1 MATWFK
7 LLLALFIGLVAFKF
21 RVTSAR
27 SNSSESDDNDDH
39 EKEENLTIA
48 WIYKPPYIR
57 GPDNSSLDNQAHGI
71 VRDATLRHIQ
81 WDCSGFS
88 GNPHYKIKTLK
99 VDSESHMIQLL
110 KQNKVHLAIPIFE
123 QQDNQ
128 KYSEFIFFKLLDYPG
143 TEYITLADD
152 ENNDAL
158 DVVFDSVLKSWPL
171 LAVTMIF
178 TAIAGIIMWALVRIR
193 STTAVL
199 QDKFECMVA
208 TSKCSH
214 ISIYPNK
221 SVSVKKLQGFFRLT
235 KMKADAA
242 DKALLVDPKSYF
254 KQP

>member
-21 RVTSAR
+21 RVTSAK
-27 SNSSESDDNDDH
+27 SSSSESDDNDDN
-39 EKEENLTIA
+39 EKENLTIA

-71 VRDATLRHIQ
+71 VRDVMLKYIVK
-81 WDCSGFS
+81 DCSREF
-88 GNPHYKIKTLK
+88 GNPHYEIKTLK
-99 VDSESHMIQLL
+99 ADSESAMIQLL
-110 KQNKVHLAIPIFE
+110 KQNKVHVAIPIFE
-123 QQDNQ
+123 QQNNQ

-178 TAIAGIIMWALVRIR
+178 TAIAGIIIWALVR
-193 STTAVL
+193 L
-199 QDKFECMVA
+199 
-208 TSKCSH
+208 SH
-214 ISIYPNK
+214 NYSCP
-221 SVSVKKLQGFFRLT
+221 SR
-235 KMKADAA
+235 
-242 DKALLVDPKSYF
+242 
-254 KQP
+254 

>member
-21 RVTSAR
+21 RVTSAK
-27 SNSSESDDNDDH
+27 SSSSEPDDNDDN
-39 EKEENLTIA
+39 EKENLTIA

-71 VRDATLRHIQ
+71 VRDVMLKYIVK
-81 WDCSGFS
+81 DCSGEF
-88 GNPHYKIKTLK
+88 GNPHYEIKTLK
-99 VDSESHMIQLL
+99 ADSESAMIQLL

-178 TAIAGIIMWALVRIR
+178 TAIAGIIIWALVR
-193 STTAVL
+193 L
-199 QDKFECMVA
+199 
-208 TSKCSH
+208 SH
-214 ISIYPNK
+214 NYSCP
-221 SVSVKKLQGFFRLT
+221 SR
-235 KMKADAA
+235 
-242 DKALLVDPKSYF
+242 
-254 KQP
+254 

>member
-21 RVTSAR
+21 RVTSAK
-27 SNSSESDDNDDH
+27 SSSSESDDNDDN
-39 EKEENLTIA
+39 EKENLTIA

-71 VRDATLRHIQ
+71 VRDVMLKYIVK
-81 WDCSGFS
+81 DCSREF
-88 GNPHYKIKTLK
+88 GNPHYEIKTLK
-99 VDSESHMIQLL
+99 ADSESAMIQLL
-110 KQNKVHLAIPIFE
+110 KQNKVHVAIPIFE

-178 TAIAGIIMWALVRIR
+178 TAIAGIIIWALVR
-193 STTAVL
+193 L
-199 QDKFECMVA
+199 
-208 TSKCSH
+208 SH
-214 ISIYPNK
+214 NYSYP
-221 SVSVKKLQGFFRLT
+221 SR
-235 KMKADAA
+235 
-242 DKALLVDPKSYF
+242 
-254 KQP
+254 

>member
-21 RVTSAR
+21 RVTSAK
-27 SNSSESDDNDDH
+27 SSSSEPDDNDDN
-39 EKEENLTIA
+39 EKENLTIA

-71 VRDATLRHIQ
+71 VRDVMLKYIVK
-81 WDCSGFS
+81 DCSREF
-88 GNPHYKIKTLK
+88 GNPHYEIKTLK
-99 VDSESHMIQLL
+99 ADSESAMIQLL
-110 KQNKVHLAIPIFE
+110 KQNKVHVAIPIFE

-178 TAIAGIIMWALVRIR
+178 TAIAGIIIWALVR
-193 STTAVL
+193 L
-199 QDKFECMVA
+199 
-208 TSKCSH
+208 SH
-214 ISIYPNK
+214 NYSCP
-221 SVSVKKLQGFFRLT
+221 SR
-235 KMKADAA
+235 
-242 DKALLVDPKSYF
+242 
-254 KQP
+254 

>member
-21 RVTSAR
+21 RVTSAK
-27 SNSSESDDNDDH
+27 SSSSEPDDNDDN
-39 EKEENLTIA
+39 EKENLTIA
-48 WIYKPPYIR
+48 WIYKPPYVR

-71 VRDATLRHIQ
+71 VRDVMLKYIVK
-81 WDCSGFS
+81 DCSREF
-88 GNPHYKIKTLK
+88 GNPHYEIKTLK
-99 VDSESHMIQLL
+99 ADSESAMIQLL
-110 KQNKVHLAIPIFE
+110 KQNKVHVAIPIFE

-178 TAIAGIIMWALVRIR
+178 TAIAGIIMWALVRLR
-193 STTAVL
+193 SQL
-199 QDKFECMVA
+199 QLSSKINLNAWLQHQNAHTYPFIL
-208 TSKCSH
+208 TSQSLLR
-214 ISIYPNK
+214 NFR
-221 SVSVKKLQGFFRLT
+221 GFL
-235 KMKADAA
+235 D
-242 DKALLVDPKSYF
+242 
-254 KQP
+254 

>member
-21 RVTSAR
+21 RVPSAK
-27 SNSSESDDNDDH
+27 SSSSESDDDDDN
-39 EKEENLTIA
+39 EKENLTIA

-71 VRDATLRHIQ
+71 VRDVMLKYIVK
-81 WDCSGFS
+81 DCSREF
-88 GNPHYKIKTLK
+88 GNPHYEIKTLK
-99 VDSESHMIQLL
+99 ADSESAMIQLL
-110 KQNKVHLAIPIFE
+110 KQNKVHVAIPIFE

-178 TAIAGIIMWALVRIR
+178 TAIAGIIIWALVR
-193 STTAVL
+193 L
-199 QDKFECMVA
+199 
-208 TSKCSH
+208 SH
-214 ISIYPNK
+214 NYSCP
-221 SVSVKKLQGFFRLT
+221 SR
-235 KMKADAA
+235 
-242 DKALLVDPKSYF
+242 
-254 KQP
+254 

>member
-21 RVTSAR
+21 RVTSAK
-27 SNSSESDDNDDH
+27 SSSSESDDNDDN
-39 EKEENLTIA
+39 EKENLTIA

-71 VRDATLRHIQ
+71 VRDVMLKYIVK
-81 WDCSGFS
+81 DCSREF
-88 GNPHYKIKTLK
+88 GNPHYEIKTLK
-99 VDSESHMIQLL
+99 ADSESAMIQLL
-110 KQNKVHLAIPIFE
+110 KQNKVHVAIPIFE

-178 TAIAGIIMWALVRIR
+178 TAIAGIIIWALVRLR
-193 STTAVL
+193 S
-199 QDKFECMVA
+199 
-208 TSKCSH
+208 
-214 ISIYPNK
+214 
-221 SVSVKKLQGFFRLT
+221 
-235 KMKADAA
+235 
-242 DKALLVDPKSYF
+242 
-254 KQP
+254 

>member
-21 RVTSAR
+21 WVTSAK
-27 SNSSESDDNDDH
+27 SSSSEPDDN
-39 EKEENLTIA
+39 EKENLTIA

-71 VRDATLRHIQ
+71 VRDVMLKYIVK
-81 WDCSGFS
+81 DCSGEF
-88 GNPHYKIKTLK
+88 GNPHYEIKTLK
-99 VDSESHMIQLL
+99 ADSESAMIQLL
-110 KQNKVHLAIPIFE
+110 KQNKVHVAIPIFE

-178 TAIAGIIMWALVRIR
+178 TAIAGIIIWALVR
-193 STTAVL
+193 L
-199 QDKFECMVA
+199 
-208 TSKCSH
+208 SH
-214 ISIYPNK
+214 NYSCP
-221 SVSVKKLQGFFRLT
+221 SR
-235 KMKADAA
+235 
-242 DKALLVDPKSYF
+242 
-254 KQP
+254 

>member
-21 RVTSAR
+21 RVTSAK
-27 SNSSESDDNDDH
+27 SSSSESDDNDDN
-39 EKEENLTIA
+39 EKENLTIA

-71 VRDATLRHIQ
+71 VRDVMLKYIVK
-81 WDCSGFS
+81 DCSREF
-88 GNPHYKIKTLK
+88 GNPHYEIKTLEA
-99 VDSESHMIQLL
+99 DSESAMIQLL
-110 KQNKVHLAIPIFE
+110 KQNKVHVAIPIFE

-178 TAIAGIIMWALVRIR
+178 TAIAGIIIWALVR
-193 STTAVL
+193 L
-199 QDKFECMVA
+199 
-208 TSKCSH
+208 SH
-214 ISIYPNK
+214 NYSCP
-221 SVSVKKLQGFFRLT
+221 SR
-235 KMKADAA
+235 
-242 DKALLVDPKSYF
+242 
-254 KQP
+254 

>member
-21 RVTSAR
+21 RVTSAK
-27 SNSSESDDNDDH
+27 SSSSESDDNDDN
-39 EKEENLTIA
+39 EKENLTIA

-71 VRDATLRHIQ
+71 VRDVMLKYIVK
-81 WDCSGFS
+81 DCSREF
-88 GNPHYKIKTLK
+88 GNPHYEIKTLK
-99 VDSESHMIQLL
+99 ADSESAMIQLL
-110 KQNKVHLAIPIFE
+110 KQNKVHVAIPIFE

-178 TAIAGIIMWALVRIR
+178 TAIAGIIIWALVR
-193 STTAVL
+193 L
-199 QDKFECMVA
+199 
-208 TSKCSH
+208 SH
-214 ISIYPNK
+214 NYSCP
-221 SVSVKKLQGFFRLT
+221 SR
-235 KMKADAA
+235 
-242 DKALLVDPKSYF
+242 
-254 KQP
+254 

>member
-21 RVTSAR
+21 RVTSAK
-27 SNSSESDDNDDH
+27 SSSSEPDDNDDN
-39 EKEENLTIA
+39 EKENLTIA
-48 WIYKPPYIR
+48 WIYKPPYVR

-71 VRDATLRHIQ
+71 VRDVMLKYIVK
-81 WDCSGFS
+81 DCSREF
-88 GNPHYKIKTLK
+88 GNPHYEIKTLK
-99 VDSESHMIQLL
+99 ADSESAMIQLL
-110 KQNKVHLAIPIFE
+110 KQNKVHVAIPIFE

-178 TAIAGIIMWALVRIR
+178 TAIAGIIIWALVR
-193 STTAVL
+193 L
-199 QDKFECMVA
+199 
-208 TSKCSH
+208 SH
-214 ISIYPNK
+214 NYSCP
-221 SVSVKKLQGFFRLT
+221 SR
-235 KMKADAA
+235 
-242 DKALLVDPKSYF
+242 
-254 KQP
+254 

>member
-21 RVTSAR
+21 RVTSAK
-27 SNSSESDDNDDH
+27 STSSEPDDNDDN
-39 EKEENLTIA
+39 EKENLTIA

-71 VRDATLRHIQ
+71 VRDVMLKYIVK
-81 WDCSGFS
+81 DCSGEF
-88 GNPHYKIKTLK
+88 GNPHYEIKTLK
-99 VDSESHMIQLL
+99 ADSESAMIQLL
-110 KQNKVHLAIPIFE
+110 KQNKVHVAIPIFE

-178 TAIAGIIMWALVRIR
+178 TAIAGIIIWALVR
-193 STTAVL
+193 L
-199 QDKFECMVA
+199 
-208 TSKCSH
+208 SH
-214 ISIYPNK
+214 NYSCP
-221 SVSVKKLQGFFRLT
+221 SR
-235 KMKADAA
+235 
-242 DKALLVDPKSYF
+242 
-254 KQP
+254 

>member
-21 RVTSAR
+21 RVTSAK

-71 VRDATLRHIQ
+71 VRDVMLKYIVK
-81 WDCSGFS
+81 DCSGEF
-88 GNPHYKIKTLK
+88 GNPHYEIKTLK
-99 VDSESHMIQLL
+99 ADSESAMIQLL

-143 TEYITLADD
+143 TEYITLADN

-178 TAIAGIIMWALVRIR
+178 TAIAGIIMWALVTIR
-193 STTAVL
+193 SQLRLSSKINLNAWL
-199 QDKFECMVA
+199 QHQNAHTYPFIL
-208 TSKCSH
+208 TSQSLLR
-214 ISIYPNK
+214 NFR
-221 SVSVKKLQGFFRLT
+221 GFLDSQ
-235 KMKADAA
+235 K
-242 DKALLVDPKSYF
+242 
-254 KQP
+254 

>member
-21 RVTSAR
+21 RVTSAK
-27 SNSSESDDNDDH
+27 SSSSESDDNDDN
-39 EKEENLTIA
+39 EKENLTIA

-71 VRDATLRHIQ
+71 VRDVMLKYIVK
-81 WDCSGFS
+81 DCSGEF
-88 GNPHYKIKTLK
+88 GNPHYEIKTLK
-99 VDSESHMIQLL
+99 ADSESAMIQLL
-110 KQNKVHLAIPIFE
+110 KQNKVHLAVPIFE

-178 TAIAGIIMWALVRIR
+178 TAIAGIIIWALVR
-193 STTAVL
+193 L
-199 QDKFECMVA
+199 
-208 TSKCSH
+208 SH
-214 ISIYPNK
+214 NYSCP
-221 SVSVKKLQGFFRLT
+221 SR
-235 KMKADAA
+235 
-242 DKALLVDPKSYF
+242 
-254 KQP
+254 

>member
-39 EKEENLTIA
+39 AKEENLTIA

-110 KQNKVHLAIPIFE
+110 KQNKVHLAIPIFQ

-128 KYSEFIFFKLLDYPG
+128 KYSEFTFFKLLDYPG

-178 TAIAGIIMWALVRIR
+178 TAIAGIIMWALVRLR
-193 STTAVL
+193 SQL
-199 QDKFECMVA
+199 QLS
-208 TSKCSH
+208 SKINLNAWLQH
-214 ISIYPNK
+214 QNAHTYPFILISQSLLRNFR
-221 SVSVKKLQGFFRLT
+221 GFLDSQ
-235 KMKADAA
+235 K
-242 DKALLVDPKSYF
+242 
-254 KQP
+254 

>member
-21 RVTSAR
+21 RVTSAK
-27 SNSSESDDNDDH
+27 SSSSESDDNDDN
-39 EKEENLTIA
+39 EKENLTIA

-71 VRDATLRHIQ
+71 VRDVMLKYIVK
-81 WDCSGFS
+81 DCSGEF
-88 GNPHYKIKTLK
+88 GNPHYEIKTLK
-99 VDSESHMIQLL
+99 ADSESAMIQLL

-178 TAIAGIIMWALVRIR
+178 TAIAGIIIWALVRLSDNYSCPSR
-193 STTAVL
+193 
-199 QDKFECMVA
+199 
-208 TSKCSH
+208 
-214 ISIYPNK
+214 
-221 SVSVKKLQGFFRLT
+221 
-235 KMKADAA
+235 
-242 DKALLVDPKSYF
+242 
-254 KQP
+254 

>member
-21 RVTSAR
+21 RVTSAK
-27 SNSSESDDNDDH
+27 SSSSESDDNDDN
-39 EKEENLTIA
+39 EKENLTIA

-57 GPDNSSLDNQAHGI
+57 GPDNSSLDNQVHGI
-71 VRDATLRHIQ
+71 VRDVMLKYIVK
-81 WDCSGFS
+81 DCSGEF
-88 GNPHYKIKTLK
+88 GNPHYEIKTLK
-99 VDSESHMIQLL
+99 ADSESAMIQLL
-110 KQNKVHLAIPIFE
+110 KQNKVHLAVPIFE

-178 TAIAGIIMWALVRIR
+178 TAIAGIIIWALVR
-193 STTAVL
+193 L
-199 QDKFECMVA
+199 
-208 TSKCSH
+208 SH
-214 ISIYPNK
+214 NYSCP
-221 SVSVKKLQGFFRLT
+221 SR
-235 KMKADAA
+235 
-242 DKALLVDPKSYF
+242 
-254 KQP
+254 

>member
-21 RVTSAR
+21 RVTSAK
-27 SNSSESDDNDDH
+27 SSSSESDDNDDN
-39 EKEENLTIA
+39 EKENLTIA
-48 WIYKPPYIR
+48 WIYKPPYVR

-71 VRDATLRHIQ
+71 VRDVMLKYIVK
-81 WDCSGFS
+81 DCSREF
-88 GNPHYKIKTLK
+88 GNPHYEIKTLK
-99 VDSESHMIQLL
+99 ADSESAMIQLL
-110 KQNKVHLAIPIFE
+110 KQNKVHVAIPIFE

-178 TAIAGIIMWALVRIR
+178 TAIAGIIIWALVR
-193 STTAVL
+193 L
-199 QDKFECMVA
+199 
-208 TSKCSH
+208 SH
-214 ISIYPNK
+214 NYSCP
-221 SVSVKKLQGFFRLT
+221 SR
-235 KMKADAA
+235 
-242 DKALLVDPKSYF
+242 
-254 KQP
+254 